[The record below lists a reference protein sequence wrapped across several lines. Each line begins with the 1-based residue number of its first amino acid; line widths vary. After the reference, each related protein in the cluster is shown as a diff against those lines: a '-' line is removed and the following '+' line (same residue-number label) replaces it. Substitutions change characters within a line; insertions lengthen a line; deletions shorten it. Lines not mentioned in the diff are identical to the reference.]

1 MLIEKTIVINHGKGI
16 HARAAASIVHRTND
30 IQGKYGVEIFIS
42 AKDRKK
48 VSATSLMPL
57 VNLKIKDKEKII
69 IQVQGKDETAALDDV
84 VDFFKKDFGLNDN
97 NTINQIDNIIDN
109 SVITMGQI
117 FQNIV
122 NGIIVTDE
130 KDNIIIFNSIAEK
143 FFGIQENAA
152 IGKKINEVI
161 ENSRLN
167 VVNNTGKSELMIK
180 QVIGERIVLINRT
193 PVVIDGKVKG
203 AIGIF
208 QDISSFEKVK
218 FELDEVKELQKRL
231 QLILQS
237 VQDGI
242 CFIDAKGNINYV
254 NDAYINI
261 LGISRNDILEK
272 NIREISPNGARHKVL
287 VSGKSINNAII
298 KKENG
303 ITVISNIN
311 PVVVDNKI
319 IGVVSVVKNLKQ
331 VEKLTEKLSKVSAK
345 AEYLEEELIRT
356 KKPEMVFSNF
366 IGKSGKIIDALSIAL
381 KAAQSN
387 ATILIRG
394 ESGTG
399 KELIAEGIHYAS
411 TNYKGPF
418 IRVNCAAIPKNLL
431 ESELFGHEK
440 GAFTGAIKR
449 KLGKFELA
457 QNGTMFLDEIGEL
470 EKDMQSKILRAIQE
484 KEFQR
489 VGGEKTI
496 KINVRII
503 AATNRNLEEMVKKG
517 EFRED
522 LYYRLN
528 VIPIFLPPL
537 RDRKQDIALLVEHF
551 MNKFKNFRNKKIRGI
566 TNEAMEAI
574 LSYPWPGN
582 VRELE
587 NLFER
592 LYALVDGEYITIDDM
607 PPYICGTK
615 LNNKCKIEDRKNVC
629 SEEKIDSISRRILDE
644 DDVLAMKD
652 YEKLIIEKALKKYGS
667 YNAAGKALGL
677 THKTIASKAR
687 KYNLEK
693 KISWEK
699 VSR

>member
-1 MLIEKTIVINHGKGI
+1 MTEKTILINHGKGI
-16 HARAAASIVHRTND
+16 HARVVASIVHRAND
-30 IQGKYGVEIFIS
+30 IQEKYGVEIFIK

-48 VSATSLMPL
+48 VSATSLMPM

-69 IQVQGKDETAALDDV
+69 IQVEGREEIPALNDI
-84 VDFFKKDFGLNDN
+84 VDFFKSDFGLTDN

-130 KDNIIIFNSIAEK
+130 KNNIIIFNSIAEK
-143 FFGIQENAA
+143 FFNIQENDA
-152 IGKKINEVI
+152 IGKKVNEVI
-161 ENSRLN
+161 ENSRLSI
-167 VVNNTGKSELMIK
+167 VNKTGKPELMVK
-180 QVIGERIVLINRT
+180 QIIGGKIVLINRT
-193 PVVIDGKVKG
+193 PVIIDGKVKG

-208 QDISSFEKVK
+208 QDISRLEKVK
-218 FELDEVKELQKRL
+218 VELGEVKELQKRL

-242 CFIDAKGNINYV
+242 CFIDANGNVNYV

-261 LGISRNDILEK
+261 LGIKKEDILQK
-272 NIREISPNGARHKVL
+272 NIKDISPNGSRHKVL
-287 VSGKSINNAII
+287 VTGKSINNAII

-303 ITVISNIN
+303 ITIVSNIN
-311 PVVVDNKI
+311 PVIVDNKI
-319 IGVVSVVKNLKQ
+319 IGAVSVVKNLKQ
-331 VEKLTEKLSKVSAK
+331 VEKLTEKLNKVSAK

-366 IGKSGKIIDALSIAL
+366 VGKSGKIIDALSIAL

-399 KELIAEGIHYAS
+399 KELIAEGVHYAS
-411 TNYKGPF
+411 ANYKGSF

-457 QNGTMFLDEIGEL
+457 QNGTIFLDEIGEL

-489 VGGEKTI
+489 VGGEQTI

-503 AATNRNLEEMVKKG
+503 AATNRNLEDMVKKG

-528 VIPIFLPPL
+528 VIPVFLPPL
-537 RDRKQDIALLVEHF
+537 RERKQDIALLVENF
-551 MNKFKNFRNKKIRGI
+551 MNKFQNFRDRRILGI

-574 LSYPWPGN
+574 LSYGWPGN

-592 LYALVDGEYITIDDM
+592 LYTLVDGEYITIKEM
-607 PPYICGTK
+607 PPYIRGIRMDD
-615 LNNKCKIEDRKNVC
+615 KCKKTDL
-629 SEEKIDSISRRILDE
+629 ISKKILDE
-644 DDVLAMKD
+644 DDVLPMKD
-652 YEKLIIEKALKKYGS
+652 YEKIIIEKALKKYGS

-693 KISWEK
+693 KTTWEK